1 MFSISRSAT
10 MTTRTPKLPASLIGV
25 AALLFVFTC
34 GLGVRAQDLNKP
46 SKIELGV
53 QFSTLTLG
61 PASPSGPTL
70 DFAALP
76 FNHSAPG
83 IGGRFTLNLT
93 KHLALESE
101 GNFFPRQLSLGG
113 HALQAQFGVKAGHR
127 FKRIGIFAKA
137 RPGFVS
143 FSKFATEE
151 GTESV
156 GLPPFQFTVARIA
169 QRRRYFFSMDI
180 GGVAEFYLSH
190 RIFARVDGGDTI
202 IRYGKG
208 LFYDFDETT
217 PQSPGQTKHNF
228 QFTAGVGFRF

>member
-1 MFSISRSAT
+1 
-10 MTTRTPKLPASLIGV
+10 MTTRTPKSHTSLIGV
-25 AALLFVFTC
+25 AAFVLVFWC
-34 GLGVRAQDLNKP
+34 GLQAPAQDLNKP
-46 SKIELGV
+46 SKLELGV

-61 PASPSGPTL
+61 PPSSSFRLEIP
-70 DFAALP
+70 ALP
-76 FNHSAPG
+76 FSHSEPG
-83 IGGRFTLNLT
+83 VGGRFTLNLT
-93 KHLALESE
+93 KHLALDSE
-101 GNFFPRQLSLGG
+101 VDFFPRQLSLGG
-113 HALQAQFGVKAGHR
+113 HALQAQFGVKTGHR

-156 GLPPFQFTVARIA
+156 GLPPFQFTVARIVP
-169 QRRRYFFSMDI
+169 RRRYFFSMDI

-217 PQSPGQTKHNF
+217 PRSPALTKHNF

>member
-1 MFSISRSAT
+1 
-10 MTTRTPKLPASLIGV
+10 MTTRFPKSRTTLIGI
-25 AALLFVFTC
+25 AALVLVFWC
-34 GLGVRAQDLNKP
+34 GSQARAQDLNEP

-53 QFSTLTLG
+53 QFSTLTVG
-61 PASPSGPTL
+61 PPSSSFHL
-70 DFAALP
+70 DFAALASS
-76 FNHSAPG
+76 HSEPG

-93 KHLALESE
+93 KHLALDSE
-101 GNFFPRQLSLGG
+101 GNFFPRRLSNGG

-143 FSKFATEE
+143 FSKVATEE
-151 GTESV
+151 GTQTV
-156 GLPPFQFTVARIA
+156 GLPPLQFTVARIVPK
-169 QRRRYFFSMDI
+169 RRYFCAMDI
-180 GGVAEFYLSH
+180 GGVAEFYVSR

-208 LFYDFDETT
+208 LSYDFDENT
-217 PQSPGQTKHNF
+217 PQSPAQTKHNF

>member
-1 MFSISRSAT
+1 MMAQ
-10 MTTRTPKLPASLIGV
+10 TPKSRAGFVGV
-25 AALLFVFTC
+25 AALVLVFSCALRT
-34 GLGVRAQDLNKP
+34 RAQDLSKP

-61 PASPSGPTL
+61 PAPSSGITL

-76 FNHSAPG
+76 YSHSEPG
-83 IGGRFTLNLT
+83 VGGRFTLNLI

-101 GNFFPRQLSLGG
+101 VNFFPRQLSAGG
-113 HALQAQFGVKAGHR
+113 HALQAQFGLKTGHR

-151 GTESV
+151 GTQTV
-156 GLPPFQFTVARIA
+156 GLPPLQFTVARIVPK
-169 QRRRYFFSMDI
+169 RRYFFSMDI
-180 GGVAEFYLSH
+180 GGVAEFYLSR

-208 LFYDFDETT
+208 LFYDLDENTH
-217 PQSPGQTKHNF
+217 QSPGQTKHNF
-228 QFTAGVGFRF
+228 QFSAGVGFRF

>member
-1 MFSISRSAT
+1 
-10 MTTRTPKLPASLIGV
+10 MTTRTPKSRTALIGV
-25 AALLFVFTC
+25 AAFVLVFWC
-34 GLGVRAQDLNKP
+34 GLQARAQDLNKP

-53 QFSTLTLG
+53 EFTTLTVG
-61 PASPSGPTL
+61 PPSSSFHL

-76 FNHSAPG
+76 SSHSEPG

-101 GNFFPRQLSLGG
+101 GNFFPRRLSNGG

-143 FSKFATEE
+143 FSNVATEE
-151 GTESV
+151 GTQTV
-156 GLPPFQFTVARIA
+156 GLPPLQFTVARIVPK
-169 QRRRYFFSMDI
+169 RRYFFAMDI
-180 GGVAEFYLSH
+180 GGVAEFYLSR

-208 LFYDFDETT
+208 LFYDLDENT
-217 PQSPGQTKHNF
+217 PQSPALTKHNF